1 LIYDPEAETTRP
13 PSADLPIH
21 LPNIHNKV
29 TLNVTLEIIEEEIS
43 EIPAV
48 QAKGPLN
55 VSFETI
61 EEEISEIPAV
71 QAKGL

>member
-43 EIPAV
+43 EIPTV
-48 QAKGPLN
+48 QSKGP
-55 VSFETI
+55 
-61 EEEISEIPAV
+61 
-71 QAKGL
+71 